1 MSEEYGNIAVL
12 IFLIQQYIKFQY
24 MYVLDNGQYYIF
36 KLPLVVV
43 HGNNQNNNNL
53 IY

>member
-24 MYVLDNGQYYIF
+24 MYVLDDWII
-36 KLPLVVV
+36 LC
-43 HGNNQNNNNL
+43 
-53 IY
+53 